1 MRDSSCGGLLPAGFR
16 PDPASGGR
24 PAARDESGYPDL
36 VRFGV
41 LGALAAWTEDGRL
54 VEVREAKVRALL
66 ADLLL
71 SLGRPVPAGHLIDDL
86 WGADLPVHPV
96 GALQS
101 KVSRLRQA
109 LEAAEPGGGALV
121 AFRSSGYLLQVD
133 SDALDEHRFAALAE
147 RAGAAKDPRDRAG
160 LLADALGLWRGPP
173 LADFADALFAQ
184 PAIARLEEQRL
195 TAVEDHAEARLVLG
209 EHSLLA
215 GELSELVAR
224 HPLRER
230 LRAAHMLALYRSG
243 RQAEAVRSYTE
254 LRGLLADDLGLDP
267 GPGLAA
273 LYQAMLK
280 QAPGLQ
286 GVQAPPT
293 LAARPRTN
301 IPVMLTDL
309 VGRAAAVAELGALLS
324 ERRLVTLTGPGG
336 VGKTRLAIEIATQL
350 ADAFPDGVWLVELA
364 GPAPA
369 GASTPTDEVMTALG
383 IRDDSSMPSL
393 DLLAEALRASRMLLI
408 LDNCEHVID
417 QVAKLAAQLLQSAPE
432 LRIVVTSREPLMIA
446 GEVVSAVPPLDLP
459 DPAADYRPAALAR
472 FSAVQLFVMR
482 AEASA
487 PGFRLYEGNAN
498 AVARLCRRLDGIPL
512 ALELA
517 ATRVRTLGVHELLA
531 RLDDRFRLLA
541 TGHRDAPAR
550 QQTLWAVIDWS
561 WELLTEPERMVLRR
575 LAVATDGCD
584 LRAAE
589 AICAEDDLDV
599 LSLLSRL
606 VDRSL
611 VVVADGPGL
620 RDSPDWPYGPRY
632 RLLESVAA
640 YSMQRLRQA
649 GECTQVRRRHRQF
662 YSDLA
667 YGAASRL
674 RGHDQRSWLRRLDT
688 ETANLRSALDS
699 ATHDGDASA
708 ALRMANALA
717 WYWLLSGRLAEAR
730 RTLDEALALS
740 GGPAA
745 ARATAT
751 AWRSGFTALV
761 GEQSGQAA
769 PPPLSG
775 IDDPGTRAMLDWF
788 HAFVASDSGDPSVA
802 DALLDD
808 ALASF
813 RSLGDQWGTAAVL
826 STRAK
831 VAMIRGDRA
840 AAQRFA
846 QRSLAMFRELG
857 DRWGQLQAIEWLG
870 AAEASSD
877 RARADRLHRD
887 GLRMAEE
894 LGLWP
899 QAADALSWLGL
910 SALGSGDLVQ
920 ARELL
925 ERGMRLAAEQSY
937 RPGQVFAELGLGQ
950 TARREGKLDLAE
962 AHLRNV
968 LQASQRIGSEPD
980 LARVISLSE
989 LGFIAEQR
997 GETAAARSCHLQSLT
1012 SATRLGDP
1020 QAVAQ
1025 ALTGLAGAQ
1034 ALSGQ
1039 PDRAAQLLGAADT
1052 ACRSAGDGQPS
1063 GDSPD
1068 VKRIT
1073 NMTRQALGEAAFA
1086 AEFQNGRRLTPEQ
1099 AAIPL
1104 RHR

>member
-1 MRDSSCGGLLPAGFR
+1 
-16 PDPASGGR
+16 
-24 PAARDESGYPDL
+24 

-71 SLGRPVPAGHLIDDL
+71 SLGRPVPASQLIDDL
-86 WGADLPVHPV
+86 WGADLPVHPA

-121 AFRSSGYLLQVD
+121 AFRSSGYLLRAG

-195 TAVEDHAEARLVLG
+195 TAVEDHAEARLALG

-215 GELSELVAR
+215 GELGELVAR
-224 HPLRER
+224 YPLRER
-230 LRAAHMLALYRSG
+230 LRATHMLALYRSG
-243 RQAEAVRSYTE
+243 RQAEAVRSYGE

-267 GPGLAA
+267 GPALAA
-273 LYQAMLK
+273 LYQAMLE
-280 QAPGLQ
+280 QAPALQ
-286 GVQAPPT
+286 GAPAPPT

-309 VGRAAAVAELGALLS
+309 VGRAAAVAELRALLS

-336 VGKTRLAIEIATQL
+336 VGKTRLAIEVATQS
-350 ADAFPDGVWLVELA
+350 AGAFPDGAWLAELA

-383 IRDDSSMPSL
+383 IRDDSSMPSS
-393 DLLAEALRASRMLLI
+393 DLLADALRASRMLLI
-408 LDNCEHVID
+408 LDNCEHVVD
-417 QVAKLAAQLLQSAPE
+417 QVAKLAAQLLQSAPG

-446 GEVVSAVPPLDLP
+446 GEVVWAVPPLDMP
-459 DPAADYRPAALAR
+459 GPAAGHQPAALAR

-487 PGFRLYEGNAN
+487 PGFRLDEGNAQ
-498 AVARLCRRLDGIPL
+498 AVAGLCRRLDGIPL

-531 RLDDRFRLLA
+531 RLDDRFRVLA
-541 TGHRDAPAR
+541 SGHRDAPPR
-550 QQTLWAVIDWS
+550 QQTLWTVIDWS

-575 LAVATDGCD
+575 LAVAADGCD

-599 LSLLSRL
+599 VSLLSRL

-611 VVVADGPGL
+611 VVVADGPDR
-620 RDSPDWPYGPRY
+620 RDSPDQPDGPRY

-649 GECTQVRRRHRQF
+649 GEYARVRRRHRQF
-662 YSDLA
+662 YGDLA
-667 YGAASRL
+667 ERAASRL
-674 RGHDQRSWLRRLDT
+674 RGYDQRSWLRRLDT
-688 ETANLRSALDS
+688 ESANMRTALDS
-699 ATHDGDASA
+699 ATHDGDVAA

-740 GGPAA
+740 GGSAA
-745 ARATAT
+745 ARATAS
-751 AWRSGFTALV
+751 AWRAGFTALA
-761 GEQSGQAA
+761 GERLGHAA
-769 PPPLSG
+769 PPSLSG

-788 HAFVASDSGDPSVA
+788 QAFVAFDFGDLSA
-802 DALLDD
+802 AEALLSS
-808 ALASF
+808 ALADF
-813 RSLGDQWGTAAVL
+813 QAQGDQWGIAAAL
-826 STRAK
+826 STHAK
-831 VAMIRGDRA
+831 LAMIRGDCA
-840 AAQRFA
+840 AARGFA
-846 QRSLAMFRELG
+846 QRSLTMFRELG

-870 AAEASSD
+870 AAVASSD
-877 RARADRLHRD
+877 RARAEQLHRD
-887 GLRMAEE
+887 GLRVAQD

-910 SALGSGDLVQ
+910 SALSSGDLVQ

-950 TARREGKLDLAE
+950 TARREGRLDLAE

-968 LQASQRIGSEPD
+968 LQVTQRTGSEPD
-980 LARVISLSE
+980 VVRVISLCE

-997 GETAAARSCHLQSLT
+997 GEPAAARSCHLQSLT

-1034 ALSGQ
+1034 ALGGQ
-1039 PDRAAQLLGAADT
+1039 PERAAQTLGAADT
-1052 ACRSAGDGQPS
+1052 AWRSACASPPP

-1068 VKRIT
+1068 VDRIT
-1073 NMTRQALGEAAFA
+1073 AMTRQVLGEAAFA

-1099 AAIPL
+1099 AAIP
-1104 RHR
+1104 

>member
-1 MRDSSCGGLLPAGFR
+1 M
-16 PDPASGGR
+16 
-24 PAARDESGYPDL
+24 
-36 VRFGV
+36 

-71 SLGRPVPAGHLIDDL
+71 SLGRPVPAGQLIDDL
-86 WGADLPVHPV
+86 WGADLPVHPA

-121 AFRSSGYLLQVD
+121 AFRSSGYLLRAG

-160 LLADALGLWRGPP
+160 LLANALGLWRGPP
-173 LADFADALFAQ
+173 LADFADELFAQ

-195 TAVEDHAEARLVLG
+195 IAVEDHAEARLALG
-209 EHSLLA
+209 EHSLVA

-230 LRAAHMLALYRSG
+230 LRATHMLALYRSG
-243 RQAEAVRSYTE
+243 RQAEAVRSYGE

-267 GPGLAA
+267 GPALAA
-273 LYQAMLK
+273 LYQAMLE
-280 QAPGLQ
+280 QAPALQ
-286 GVQAPPT
+286 GASAPPT

-309 VGRAAAVAELGALLS
+309 VGRAAAVAELRALLS

-336 VGKTRLAIEIATQL
+336 VGKTRLAIEVATQS
-350 ADAFPDGVWLVELA
+350 AGAFPDGVWLVELA

-383 IRDDSSMPSL
+383 IRDDSSMPSA
-393 DLLAEALRASRMLLI
+393 DLLTDALRASRMLLI
-408 LDNCEHVID
+408 LDNCEHVVVE
-417 QVAKLAAQLLQSAPE
+417 VAKLAAQLLQSAPE

-446 GEVVSAVPPLDLP
+446 GEVVWAVPPLDMP
-459 DPAADYRPAALAR
+459 GPAAGHQPAALAR

-487 PGFRLYEGNAN
+487 PGFRLDEGNAQ
-498 AVARLCRRLDGIPL
+498 AVAGLCRRLDGIPL

-541 TGHRDAPAR
+541 SGHRDAPPR

-561 WELLTEPERMVLRR
+561 WELLTERERMVLRR
-575 LAVATDGCD
+575 LAVAADGCD

-611 VVVADGPGL
+611 VVVADGPDR
-620 RDSPDWPYGPRY
+620 RDSPDQPYGPRY

-649 GECTQVRRRHRQF
+649 GEYAQVRRRHRQF

-667 YGAASRL
+667 ERAASRL
-674 RGHDQRSWLRRLDT
+674 RGYDQRSWLRRLDT
-688 ETANLRSALDS
+688 ETANMRTALDS
-699 ATHDGDASA
+699 ATHDGDVSA
-708 ALRMANALA
+708 ALRMA
-717 WYWLLSGRLAEAR
+717 
-730 RTLDEALALS
+730 
-740 GGPAA
+740 
-745 ARATAT
+745 ARATAS
-751 AWRSGFTALV
+751 AWRSGFTALA
-761 GEQSGQAA
+761 GERLEHAA
-769 PPPLSG
+769 PPSLSG

-788 HAFVASDSGDPSVA
+788 HAFVASDFGDPSVA
-802 DALLDD
+802 EELLSS
-808 ALASF
+808 ALADF
-813 RSLGDQWGTAAVL
+813 RAQGDQWGIAAAL
-826 STRAK
+826 STHAK

-840 AAQRFA
+840 AARRFA

-870 AAEASSD
+870 AAVASSD
-877 RARADRLHRD
+877 RARAEQLHRD
-887 GLRMAEE
+887 GLRVAQE

-910 SALGSGDLVQ
+910 SALSSGDLVQ

-968 LQASQRIGSEPD
+968 LQVTQRIGSEPD
-980 LARVISLSE
+980 VPRVISLCE

-997 GETAAARSCHLQSLT
+997 GEPAAARSCHLQSLT

-1034 ALSGQ
+1034 ALGGQ
-1039 PDRAAQLLGAADT
+1039 PERAAQTLGAADT
-1052 ACRSAGDGQPS
+1052 AWRSACASLPPGN
-1063 GDSPD
+1063 SPD
-1068 VKRIT
+1068 VDRIT
-1073 NMTRQALGEAAFA
+1073 AMTRQVLGEAAFA
-1086 AEFQNGRRLTPEQ
+1086 AEFQYGRRLTPEQ
-1099 AAIPL
+1099 AAIP
-1104 RHR
+1104 